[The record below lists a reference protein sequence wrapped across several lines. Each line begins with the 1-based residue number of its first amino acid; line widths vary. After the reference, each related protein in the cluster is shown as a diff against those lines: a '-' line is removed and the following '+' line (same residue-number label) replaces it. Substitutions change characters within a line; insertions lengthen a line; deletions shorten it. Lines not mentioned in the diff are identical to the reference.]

1 MSKIKKHPVLEV
13 PVRDKVIFKYNGQE
27 VEGEKGYT
35 IAAAL
40 HRAGFPV
47 HSHSLDGRERSLE
60 CGIGKC
66 GACEMLVDGKI
77 RRICITKVDGVKE
90 VREVTE
96 DFMAR
101 KVKQPVADKKKILR
115 TTVVIIGAGP
125 AGLAVREEF
134 NKYGVDNIV
143 IDNNDKTGGQFT
155 MQTHQFFFFEKEKRF
170 GGMRGFDIARTLA
183 GENTDGIYLNSTV
196 WDLLE
201 GKRVAVKNIQT
212 EEIFFVDAD
221 YLVVATGAVP
231 FMPAFE
237 NDDLP
242 GVYTAAVVQKMM
254 NSELTL
260 LGKNVLTIGAGNIGY
275 LTSYQLMQ
283 AGAHVK
289 AILEAMPREGGFP
302 VQANRVRR
310 LAIPILTSHM
320 LLKAIPN
327 KEHNG
332 IVGAVIARCE
342 NFRPVPGTEKVIEG
356 IDVINI
362 CTGLIPDNQLLTKG
376 KEVFGGRCFAAGDAI
391 RIGEGTSAVLKGRHT
406 AMQIMMELGVRLD
419 YDDYLLLS
427 KEYIDS
433 QQHPVKVLE
442 EPRLPEESR
451 RLTRGFVQ
459 ADCLYG
465 FACNPCSFACPHG
478 AITKTSTSTVPV
490 IDYDKCI
497 GCMECVYQCPGLA
510 IFGLN
515 AVYSEKTALVSF
527 PYEYVPLPVKGQTV
541 DCTDRLGQF
550 VTKGVVHQV
559 RTAKAFDHT
568 AIVTVEI
575 PKEYVMEVRFINRH
589 FVAGQEVNAD
599 E

>member
-13 PVRDKVIFKYNGQE
+13 PVRDRVIFKYNGQE

-201 GKRVAVKNIQT
+201 GKRVTVKNIQT

-510 IFGLN
+510 IFGYDLRKDNLFLPIEYETIFSYRLN
-515 AVYSEKTALVSF
+515 MKH
-527 PYEYVPLPVKGQTV
+527 
-541 DCTDRLGQF
+541 
-550 VTKGVVHQV
+550 TKG
-559 RTAKAFDHT
+559 RKS
-568 AIVTVEI
+568 IW
-575 PKEYVMEVRFINRH
+575 
-589 FVAGQEVNAD
+589 
-599 E
+599 